1 MKLDRGRKEG
11 IGLIVVLLLIVFAV
25 YQILVNIF

>member
-25 YQILVNIF
+25 FLHFRII

>member
-1 MKLDRGRKEG
+1 MDRDRKEG

>member
-1 MKLDRGRKEG
+1 MDRGRKEG